1 MAVTDVSQRIRQ
13 PRLLEKN
20 RKEVQKLKQKL
31 TKSREQLNHNKSSS
45 LQLVYF
51 KPEQTVQMAL

>member
-1 MAVTDVSQRIRQ
+1 MAVIDVSQRISQ
-13 PRLLEKN
+13 LHLLEKN
-20 RKEVQKLKQKL
+20 RKEVKQKL
-31 TKSREQLNHNKSSS
+31 TKSREQLSHNKSSF